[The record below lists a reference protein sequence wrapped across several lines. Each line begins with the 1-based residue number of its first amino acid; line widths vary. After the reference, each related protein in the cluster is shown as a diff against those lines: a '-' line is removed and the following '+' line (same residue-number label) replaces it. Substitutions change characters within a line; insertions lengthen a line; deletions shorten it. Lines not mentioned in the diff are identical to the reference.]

1 MGLEDRINDEMVV
14 DTESILEEHFDTAKG
29 LFHIFKNGS
38 VNVRDDFESAPWKEQ
53 ILIHLIGQ
61 RYAFEAGKAET
72 STLSYAYFYA
82 RSDAGESTVR
92 TYITGLQD
100 DLIVE
105 KDEENGEW
113 KLVPDNLPKALSR
126 IEGLNE

>member
-1 MGLEDRINDEMVV
+1 MGLEDRIKDEMVV
-14 DTESILEEHFDTAKG
+14 DTESILEEHFDIAKE
-29 LFHIFKNGS
+29 LFRIFKNGS
-38 VNVRDDFESAPWKEQ
+38 VNVRDDFEDAPWKER
-53 ILIHLIGQ
+53 ILIYLIGQ

-72 STLSYAYFYA
+72 PTLSYAYFYA